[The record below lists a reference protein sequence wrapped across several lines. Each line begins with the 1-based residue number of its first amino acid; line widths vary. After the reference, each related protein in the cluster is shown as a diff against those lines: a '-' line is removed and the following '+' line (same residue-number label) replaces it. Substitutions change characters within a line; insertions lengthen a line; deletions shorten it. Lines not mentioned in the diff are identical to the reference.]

1 MISEGRAGVDD
12 VFSLQNG
19 VFPCPFRSLRRCALR
34 YAESALM

>member
-19 VFPCPFRSLRRCALR
+19 VFLCPLQSLRRCALR
-34 YAESALM
+34 YADPALM